1 MILDGDKQ
9 AVESQTYFNIQP
21 TFNEMNLAI
30 EDGMVT
36 ALVEEDVAV
45 YEKLKTL
52 YLKRPWMYNEKIFNL
67 NPLYLDEW
75 NQLKEFGVETL
86 IVYNNLIPYEKLTP
100 GHPNYKKVAMGIR
113 VIDINTGDI
122 IDVSEVSNLN

>member
-9 AVESQTYFNIQP
+9 AIESDTYFSLQP
-21 TFNEMNLAI
+21 SFNEMNLSI

-36 ALVEEDVAV
+36 ALVEEGVAV

-75 NQLKEFGVETL
+75 KQLKEFGVETL
-86 IVYNNLIPYEKLTP
+86 IVYNNLIPYESLTST
-100 GHPNYKKVAMGIR
+100 HPDYKKVALGVR
-113 VIDINTGDI
+113 VVDIETGDI
-122 IDVSEVSNLN
+122 LDVSELSNLN

>member
-9 AVESQTYFNIQP
+9 AVESQAYFNMQP

-30 EDGMVT
+30 EEGMVT
-36 ALVEEDVAV
+36 ALVEENIAI

-52 YLKRPWMYNEKIFNL
+52 YLKRPWMYNEKVFNL

-86 IVYNNLIPYEKLTP
+86 IVYNNLIPFEKINSD
-100 GHPNYKKVAMGIR
+100 HPNYKKIAMGIR

-122 IDVSEVSNLN
+122 IDVTELSNLN